1 MKHKELIIFGK
12 VSSGLEIY
20 EVAETHYKNDFEY
33 ITTSLFN
40 DTFIN
45 DNKLDNKLNN
55 PDYEINYIIGF
66 SDFKQRKKCVEFM
79 SRYSNVIAASII
91 NPTAYIAKSAKIGNG
106 CYVGANSTVSTNA
119 VLNEHVFINLNATVG
134 HDSILEEHVIV
145 SPGARISGNVKI
157 GEGSLIGAGCF
168 IHQGVTLGKENMVD
182 ALTYV
187 RNDLPDR
194 MVSSSRSPKP
204 FKRLF

>member
-1 MKHKELIIFGK
+1 MKHRELLVFGK
-12 VSSGLEIY
+12 ISSGLEIY
-20 EVAETHYKNDFEY
+20 EVACTHFQNDFDV
-33 ITTSLFN
+33 IKTALFN
-40 DTFIN
+40 ETFITDN
-45 DNKLDNKLNN
+45 DLENKINN
-55 PDYEINYIIGF
+55 PDYRINYIIGF
-66 SDFKQRKKCVEFM
+66 SDFAQRKKCVEAM
-79 SRYSNVIAASII
+79 KLYSNVEPVSII
-91 NPTAYIAKSAKIGNG
+91 NPYAYIAKSATIGKG

-119 VLNEHVFINLNATVG
+119 ILNDHVFINLNVTVG
-134 HDSILEEHVIV
+134 HDSVLDEHVIV

-187 RNDLPDR
+187 RNDLPER
-194 MVSSSRSPKP
+194 MVSSARSPKP

>member
-1 MKHKELIIFGK
+1 MKHRELLVFGK
-12 VSSGLEIY
+12 ISSGLEIY
-20 EVAETHYKNDFEY
+20 EVACTHFQNEFDK
-33 ITTSLFN
+33 IQAVLFN
-40 DTFIN
+40 ETFIA
-45 DNKLDNKLNN
+45 DNKLENKINN
-55 PDYEINYIIGF
+55 PDYIVKYIIGF
-66 SDFKQRKKCVEFM
+66 SDVAQRKKCVEAM
-79 SRYSNVIAASII
+79 KQYSNFEPVSII
-91 NPTAYIAKSAKIGNG
+91 NPHAYIAQSAKIGKG

-119 VLNEHVFINLNATVG
+119 VLNDHVFINLNATVG
-134 HDSILEEHVIV
+134 HDSILEDHVIV

-187 RNDLPDR
+187 RNDLPEK